1 MEWYSF
7 FENISVRA
15 LPHPSA
21 KPILRAHS
29 NLALYKINKSGLKLK
44 GFIMFYY
51 VISLQKKMLADIWTD
66 AVHENF
72 EFQVLTLSVGL
83 NLVMIYWTCPG

>member
-1 MEWYSF
+1 
-7 FENISVRA
+7 
-15 LPHPSA
+15 
-21 KPILRAHS
+21 
-29 NLALYKINKSGLKLK
+29 
-44 GFIMFYY
+44 MFYY